1 VNAQLHPPRPV
12 GPGSSTGPG
21 AGSWTAVR
29 RLLAVAA
36 AAIPALL
43 IPPPTSFPQAPPAL
57 AHLHPGPTPAGAQE
71 PGFDY
76 HPGTGEIVRNG
87 RQALTICN
95 GLFVSNRSL
104 DAIYGA
110 ELARMGTPLPPSRV
124 RIDEEAGTVAVGGD
138 GDGPLMYAAHR
149 EGLGCIVLAPDQG
162 PEDVEAL
169 PELTLPPPA
178 DDPDTI
184 PWPRGDQV
192 AEGPLPGDV
201 DAGALEAAWE
211 WAFHREAHG
220 GHEGQETL
228 SLLVVHRGEIV
239 LERYAP
245 GFDHTTMT
253 RTWSAAKSLASTLVG
268 IAVDRG
274 LLELDAPLRFSWP
287 PDELN
292 EYRRRYAA
300 DFDMIGWERWDPD
313 EHGPAPDPR
322 AAITLRHALH
332 MSSGLYPVDNE
343 YGGSIGSPLCYFA
356 GWECARF
363 ARDRGLVRE
372 PGAVWD
378 YENHD
383 TLLAL
388 VALRSALGDDQG
400 HLAFPR
406 RALLDRIGMRHTV
419 PGVDRYG
426 TFVMSSQVYMN
437 ARDLARLGLL
447 YLNRGVWEGERILS
461 EEWVDFVR
469 TPAPSTRDFGRF
481 YGGQWWLV
489 PDERTEL
496 PQDAYTAAGA
506 GGQYAI
512 VVPSADLVV
521 VRRGLD
527 RGPTLSAWDLLEQV
541 LRAIPRGR
549 TDAEKLPIAR

>member
-1 VNAQLHPPRPV
+1 MTSRSHEFPPLGAGRGTRARARPV
-12 GPGSSTGPG
+12 LAIAAVAVPAFLMPPATTLPG
-21 AGSWTAVR
+21 APHAAV
-29 RLLAVAA
+29 L
-36 AAIPALL
+36 
-43 IPPPTSFPQAPPAL
+43 F
-57 AHLHPGPTPAGAQE
+57 HPGPAPATAQE

-76 HPGTGEIVRNG
+76 HRSAGQIVRNG
-87 RQALTICN
+87 RQALTACN

-104 DAIYGA
+104 DAVYRQ
-110 ELARMGTPLPPSRV
+110 ELARMGAPLPPARV

-138 GDGPLMYAAHR
+138 DDGPPIHAAHR
-149 EGLGCIVLAPDQG
+149 EGLGCIVMAPDQG
-162 PEDVEAL
+162 PDDVAAL
-169 PELTLPPPA
+169 PEVRLAPPA

-184 PWPRGDQV
+184 PWPRGDRL
-192 AEGPLPGDV
+192 ADAPLPGDV
-201 DAGALEAAWE
+201 DPEALEGAWE
-211 WAFHREAHG
+211 WAFRREAHG

-228 SLLVVHRGEIV
+228 SLLVVHRGEII

-245 GFDHTTMT
+245 GIDHTTMT

-274 LLELDAPLRFSWP
+274 LLELDAPLPFSWP

-292 EYRRRYAA
+292 EYRRRHGAG
-300 DFDMIGWERWDPD
+300 FDMIGWERWDPD
-313 EHGPAPDPR
+313 EHDDAPDPR
-322 AAITLRHALH
+322 SAITLRHALH

-343 YGGSIGSPLCYFA
+343 YGSSIGSPLCYFA
-356 GWECARF
+356 GWDCARF

-372 PGAVWD
+372 PGTVWD

-388 VALRSALGDDQG
+388 VALRAVLDDDQG
-400 HLAFPR
+400 HLTFPR
-406 RALLDRIGMRHTV
+406 RALLDRIGMRHTL
-419 PGVDRYG
+419 PGVDRFG

-541 LRAIPRGR
+541 LRALPRERQDG
-549 TDAEKLPIAR
+549 EKLPIAP